1 MRRTSSSASRAR
13 AALLAVFV
21 LAASAAAQDAP
32 TTQELPPTTAQR
44 RPSSHDESVLRERNR
59 ERLHPGDPL
68 ALGGSAG
75 TANDAH
81 DDSPA
86 SDRVI
91 AYVDQTEAYRRKLAM
106 YEEHA
111 HFTSPVTRDYA
122 AERKADPAAAPAVR
136 AVKPAEVAVP
146 TKSWAPLWF
155 GLGAILC
162 ALIVRR
168 VSPRI
173 DARAAHNAQ
182 RSAS

>member
-1 MRRTSSSASRAR
+1 M
-13 AALLAVFV
+13 
-21 LAASAAAQDAP
+21 
-32 TTQELPPTTAQR
+32 TQELPPTTDQR
-44 RPSSHDESVLRERNR
+44 QPSSHDEALLRERNR

-68 ALGGSAG
+68 ALGGSGGA
-75 TANDAH
+75 TE
-81 DDSPA
+81 DSPTT
-86 SDRVI
+86 SDRGV

-122 AERKADPAAAPAVR
+122 AERKAEPSAAPAVR
-136 AVKPAEVAVP
+136 AAKPADVAVP

-173 DARAAHNAQ
+173 DTRAARDAQ